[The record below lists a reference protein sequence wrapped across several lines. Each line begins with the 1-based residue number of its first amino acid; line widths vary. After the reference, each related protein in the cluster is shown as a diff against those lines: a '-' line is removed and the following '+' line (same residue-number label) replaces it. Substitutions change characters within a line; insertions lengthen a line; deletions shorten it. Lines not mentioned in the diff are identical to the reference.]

1 MTGILQLCQFHIVGT
16 RRPALCCHAL
26 TMFRPSAATVPL
38 PLKTPFM
45 VLMPSMNSFHG
56 MVSVPPLM
64 GRAAADRCVSL
75 LKNCRV
81 PRHSLQSDWRH
92 LVTMKNSIQFLTL
105 NRQPEDREQYFI
117 PADAPRPPFLINTL
131 LQRGVW
137 RPKSIRNRFNG
148 FHSARE
154 TVETV
159 PEVLPACDTPLK
171 RGVNESASCRAW

>member
-16 RRPALCCHAL
+16 RCLAFCCHAL
-26 TMFRPSAATVPL
+26 TMFRPCAATVPL

-81 PRHSLQSDWRH
+81 PRHSLQSGWRH

-105 NRQPEDREQYFI
+105 NRRLEDREQYFI
-117 PADAPRPPFLINTL
+117 PADAPRGHFSLTPCFS
-131 LQRGVW
+131 GVFG
-137 RPKSIRNRFNG
+137 IRRASETVSTVFT
-148 FHSARE
+148 ARE
-154 TVETV
+154 K
-159 PEVLPACDTPLK
+159 PLK
-171 RGVNESASCRAW
+171 RFLRSCQHVTPR